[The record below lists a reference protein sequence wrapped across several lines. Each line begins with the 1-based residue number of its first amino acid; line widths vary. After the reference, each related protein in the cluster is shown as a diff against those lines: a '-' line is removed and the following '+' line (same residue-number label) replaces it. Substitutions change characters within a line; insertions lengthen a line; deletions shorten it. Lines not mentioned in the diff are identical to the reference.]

1 MATVAPLPGRVAVP
15 VVAKRRA
22 APVTA
27 VAIPAA
33 FGLPKQAPRSQA
45 TGTLDGTWD
54 RRLAQGLVQPD
65 RSIDLHGLTL
75 DRAYGAIDAT
85 LDAAIRGGDRM
96 VLMVTGKA
104 RPDVRSGSGAERGA
118 IRAVVGDWLAASRH
132 AGAIAAV
139 RNAHPRHGGAG
150 ALYVILRRR

>member
-1 MATVAPLPGRVAVP
+1 MSRPETGVPAALETNKKGLARVAKP
-15 VVAKRRA
+15 D
-22 APVTA
+22 
-27 VAIPAA
+27 
-33 FGLPKQAPRSQA
+33 
-45 TGTLDGTWD
+45 TLDGTWD
-54 RRLAQGLVQPD
+54 RRLAQGMVQPD

-75 DRAYGAIDAT
+75 DRAYGTIDAT
-85 LDAAIRGGDRM
+85 LDAAIRAGERM

-104 RPDVRSGSGAERGA
+104 RPDVRSGAGAGRGA

-139 RNAHPRHGGAG
+139 RNAHPRHGGGG